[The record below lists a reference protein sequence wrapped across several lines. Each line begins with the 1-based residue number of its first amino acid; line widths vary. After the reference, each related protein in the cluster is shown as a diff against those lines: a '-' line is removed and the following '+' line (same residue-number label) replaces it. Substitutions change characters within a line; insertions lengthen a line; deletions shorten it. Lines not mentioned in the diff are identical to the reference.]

1 MCLDL
6 IKEYKGIKTLL
17 TLLTLKTEAIWSLSS
32 NAGVNLGFQDLKDPQ
47 VLDRLDRLDR
57 FQSGKARGV
66 VMSLACRFI
75 SQLASI
81 SHGQSWSG
89 NVRYCRGYKWKQMKS
104 NEYSSTL
111 LYLTYWYLE
120 GTVNHCSIGKAPGA
134 SWGILGHPGA
144 SWGILGHPGASW
156 GILGHPGALCTFFY
170 TYLLTSCL
178 VTNNVFK
185 VHDPRRTNVAPP
197 TRQSRSGFTW
207 DLELQKI
214 AEVTSFDHP
223 APLLKRIRHASCKPT
238 FHRTTG
244 QIASAVYRSSVL
256 HISQL
261 TLSKAGS
268 HFS

>member
-1 MCLDL
+1 MKSNE
-6 IKEYKGIKTLL
+6 IK
-17 TLLTLKTEAIWSLSS
+17 W
-32 NAGVNLGFQDLKDPQ
+32 N
-47 VLDRLDRLDR
+47 
-57 FQSGKARGV
+57 
-66 VMSLACRFI
+66 
-75 SQLASI
+75 
-81 SHGQSWSG
+81 
-89 NVRYCRGYKWKQMKS
+89 QMKS
-104 NEYSSTL
+104 NEYSSIVVPYL
-111 LYLTYWYLE
+111 LIPWRYCESLFYWK
-120 GTVNHCSIGKAPGA
+120 S
-134 SWGILGHPGA
+134 
-144 SWGILGHPGASW
+144 SW

>member
-1 MCLDL
+1 
-6 IKEYKGIKTLL
+6 
-17 TLLTLKTEAIWSLSS
+17 
-32 NAGVNLGFQDLKDPQ
+32 
-47 VLDRLDRLDR
+47 
-57 FQSGKARGV
+57 
-66 VMSLACRFI
+66 
-75 SQLASI
+75 
-81 SHGQSWSG
+81 
-89 NVRYCRGYKWKQMKS
+89 MKS
-104 NEYSSTL
+104 NEIKWNQVNIVVPYL
-111 LYLTYWYLE
+111 LIPWRYCEYLWIIVLLE
-120 GTVNHCSIGKAPGA
+120 K
-134 SWGILGHPGA
+134 L
-144 SWGILGHPGASW
+144 LE
-156 GILGHPGALCTFFY
+156 HPGALCTFFY

-197 TRQSRSGFTW
+197 TRQSRSGSW

-223 APLLKRIRHASCKPT
+223 APLLKIIRHASCKPT

>member
-1 MCLDL
+1 
-6 IKEYKGIKTLL
+6 
-17 TLLTLKTEAIWSLSS
+17 
-32 NAGVNLGFQDLKDPQ
+32 
-47 VLDRLDRLDR
+47 
-57 FQSGKARGV
+57 
-66 VMSLACRFI
+66 
-75 SQLASI
+75 
-81 SHGQSWSG
+81 
-89 NVRYCRGYKWKQMKS
+89 MKS
-104 NEYSSTL
+104 NEIKWNQVNIVVPYL
-111 LYLTYWYLE
+111 LIPWRYCEYLWIIVLLE
-120 GTVNHCSIGKAPGA
+120 K
-134 SWGILGHPGA
+134 L
-144 SWGILGHPGASW
+144 
-156 GILGHPGALCTFFY
+156 LGHPGALCTFFY

-197 TRQSRSGFTW
+197 TRQSRSGSW